1 VSQEPQSE
9 EVQEEDGVT
18 AKVVPGQQLQESGPG
33 AAPAKKLTILGVAC
47 TLIGGILWGF
57 SGTCSKILMDT
68 WGIGSLW
75 LVAVR
80 QLFAGSALLIM
91 GVWAHRDVLARLA
104 SSRRDMLQL
113 VLAAF
118 AGMMLNSAAYLN
130 CVQITDSGTATVLQS
145 LSIAMVL
152 VYLCLRT
159 RTAPSKREVVGL
171 LLALLGVYLICTH
184 GDLGALR
191 ISPSGLFWGFFCA
204 LGAALMSVVSRR
216 LLVTYGSTTITGLMM
231 LVVGTV
237 LLFVVQPFSHMPA
250 LDAAGW
256 GLLAFTVV
264 FGTVAAY
271 GLYFQ
276 GVKILGAYKAG
287 LLGTIEPVTATV
299 ASVLLTGT
307 SFVAPELAGF
317 AAIILMVFLTS

>member
-1 VSQEPQSE
+1 MEGNKPQAMWLDVGSHRK
-9 EVQEEDGVT
+9 T
-18 AKVVPGQQLQESGPG
+18 AMIACAAIAAVGLIAYVFQAINGMEGYVDLRAWSIYIALFYSCAAAG
-33 AAPAKKLTILGVAC
+33 AG
-47 TLIGGILWGF
+47 TL
-57 SGTCSKILMDT
+57 
-68 WGIGSLW
+68 
-75 LVAVR
+75 LV
-80 QLFAGSALLIM
+80 M

-216 LLVTYGSTTITGLMM
+216 LLVTYGSTAITGLMM

-299 ASVLLTGT
+299 AGGSG
-307 SFVAPELAGF
+307 
-317 AAIILMVFLTS
+317 